1 MFVGARQESHNAV
14 ICAISSLEF
23 SRLSSN
29 PLRWLLVAG
38 ALHVA
43 LTTTIFVIG
52 HFQLLRAAFDPNGI
66 GLTFAIDGATYRR
79 LASEM
84 ATHEAAYG
92 ISPWLEI
99 KSPLHARLYS
109 ISFAIFGRLVG
120 HNILAAEPLNLFY
133 YLAILTVVYLLGRE
147 IFNARAGFL
156 AAAIVGLWPSFL
168 LHSTQLIRDPLA
180 VSCLL
185 SLLLVLVLLINRVL
199 AWRHALALGV
209 GGALLVTVFWL
220 ARGNMWNAVVV
231 AVGLTL
237 ILVSFRMIRE
247 RKIMIGNAVGL
258 ASIILAM
265 LFVPSRLES
274 TTLGGHRAPATPLA
288 IPSASQPAP
297 REGVFTR
304 AINQIRD
311 RRGGF
316 RYYSA
321 HESDIRGDVQ
331 FANASDIL
339 RFLPDAVVVG
349 FMAPFPRQ
357 WIEPGSYGA
366 AGRLLSGVETLVMYL
381 LYVAVGISLW
391 RERRRIAM
399 WLIFLTATAGLI
411 GLGLVVVN
419 AGALYRL
426 RYVFW
431 IMLIIIAAQ
440 GIYLTTRRST
450 SMKS

>member
-1 MFVGARQESHNAV
+1 
-14 ICAISSLEF
+14 
-23 SRLSSN
+23 LSSN

-52 HFQLLRAAFDPNGI
+52 HFQLMPSAFDPNGI

-99 KSPLHARLYS
+99 KAPLHARLYS
-109 ISFAIFGRLVG
+109 IAFVIFGRLVG

-133 YLAILTVVYLLGRE
+133 YLATLTMVYFLGRE
-147 IFNARAGFL
+147 IFNTRAGFL

-168 LHSTQLIRDPLA
+168 FHSTQLIRDPLA

-199 AWRHALALGV
+199 KWRQALALGV
-209 GGALLVTVFWL
+209 GGALLVTVFWV

-231 AVGLTL
+231 ALALTL
-237 ILVSFRMIRE
+237 VLLSFRMVRE
-247 RKIMIGNAVGL
+247 RKFRTGNVIGL
-258 ASIILAM
+258 LLIIITM
-265 LFVPSRLES
+265 LFVPSRIES

-288 IPSASQPAP
+288 IPSASQPVP
-297 REGVFTR
+297 REGIVTR

-311 RRGGF
+311 RRAGF

-321 HESDIRGDVQ
+321 QESDIRGDVQ
-331 FANASDIL
+331 FTNASDIV
-339 RFLPDAVVVG
+339 RFLPDAVVIG

-357 WIEPGSYGA
+357 WIEVGSYGA
-366 AGRLLSGVETLVMYL
+366 TGRLLSGAETLVMYI
-381 LYVAVGISLW
+381 LYVAVGICLW
-391 RERRRIAM
+391 RERRRAAM
-399 WLIFLTATAGLI
+399 WLVFLTATAGMI

-440 GIYLTTRRST
+440 GIYLTTRRT
-450 SMKS
+450 TLTKS

>member
-1 MFVGARQESHNAV
+1 MRCNLCNLWFNPPALRSY
-14 ICAISSLEF
+14 
-23 SRLSSN
+23 

-38 ALHVA
+38 AFHVA
-43 LTTTIFVIG
+43 LTTSIFVIG
-52 HFQLLRAAFDPNGI
+52 HFQLLPSAFDPNGI

-92 ISPWLEI
+92 ISPWLDI

-109 ISFAIFGRLVG
+109 IPFAIFGRLVG

-133 YLAILTVVYLLGRE
+133 YLATLIVIYFLGRE
-147 IFNARAGFL
+147 LFNARAALL

-199 AWRHALALGV
+199 AWRQALALGIA
-209 GGALLVTVFWL
+209 GAVLVTVFWL

-237 ILVSFRMIRE
+237 ILFSFRMIRE
-247 RKIMIGNAVGL
+247 RKFIAGNAVVL

-274 TTLGGHRAPATPLA
+274 TTLGGYRAPATPLA
-288 IPSASQPAP
+288 IPSASEPAP
-297 REGVFTR
+297 REGVLTR

-316 RYYSA
+316 RFYDA
-321 HESDIRGDVQ
+321 RESDIRGDVQ
-331 FANASDIL
+331 FANASDIV

-357 WIEPGSYGA
+357 WIEVGSYGA
-366 AGRLLSGVETLVMYL
+366 AGRLLSGAETLVMYL
-381 LYVAVGISLW
+381 LYVAVGICLW

-399 WLIFLTATAGLI
+399 WLIFLTASAGLI

-440 GIYLTTRRST
+440 GIYLTTRRTTST
-450 SMKS
+450 KS